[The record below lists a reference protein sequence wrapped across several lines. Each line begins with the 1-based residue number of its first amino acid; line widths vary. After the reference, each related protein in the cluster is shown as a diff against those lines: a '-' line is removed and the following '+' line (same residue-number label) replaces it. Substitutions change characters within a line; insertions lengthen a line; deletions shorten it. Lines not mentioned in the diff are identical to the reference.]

1 MNKRKYEAPLMSL
14 CALEVDN
21 AVVANGSSVFE
32 GEVDF
37 GEL

>member
-14 CALEVDN
+14 YTLEADSVLI
-21 AVVANGSSVFE
+21 ANGSSSFE